1 MKIANAITAS
11 DIYKKYKGFQLD
23 IPKLHIPRGFATAL
37 IGENGAGKTTLID
50 ILEGRFLIWTKTR
63 RT

>member
-37 IGENGAGKTTLID
+37 IG
-50 ILEGRFLIWTKTR
+50 
-63 RT
+63 